1 MEENVITGIVI
12 AGNIYNVM
20 PNGVKCPQCAVKDY
34 CLKGKLGS
42 KVQFDCASVHL
53 EKESKLVMSKDRIK
67 LDNPPS
73 TIILSDDVLN
83 DIYSDMQADQAIMLE
98 QSGLYD
104 E

>member
-20 PNGVKCPQCAVKDY
+20 ANGVKCSQCAVKDL
-34 CLKGKLGS
+34 CLKGKLGN
-42 KVQFDCASVHL
+42 KVQFDCASIHL
-53 EKESKLVMSKDRIK
+53 EKSKLIMSKDNK
-67 LDNPPS
+67 LPDPPS

-98 QSGLYD
+98 QSGLY